1 VSWFK
6 RWRRARV
13 LRQASIDP
21 HLWNAT
27 IARYACTRGLSRAE
41 LAGLRELVIL
51 FLHEKAIH
59 GAAGMAVRDEVRL
72 AIAVQACILILNL
85 GLDYYRG
92 WVEVIVYP
100 DEFVAEYDY
109 VDEAGVTHHVH
120 EAMTGES
127 WERGP
132 VIISWADVQ
141 EAGSGRGYNVVIHE
155 FAHKLDML
163 NGEPNGYPPLHA
175 DMRRADW
182 AAALTHA
189 YEDFCCKVDSD
200 AETDIDE
207 YAAES
212 PAEFFAVMSEAFF
225 ERPKVVRDAYPLV
238 YAQLAQFYRQ
248 DPAARLVTSGRSD
261 ERLTALL

>member
-1 VSWFK
+1 
-6 RWRRARV
+6 
-13 LRQASIDP
+13 
-21 HLWNAT
+21 
-27 IARYACTRGLSRAE
+27 
-41 LAGLRELVIL
+41 LRELVVL
-51 FLHEKAIH
+51 FLHEKAVQ

-109 VDEAGVTHHVH
+109 IDEAGVAHHVQ

-132 VIISWADVQ
+132 VVISWADVQ
-141 EAGSGRGYNVVIHE
+141 EAGRGRGYNVVIHE

-182 AAALTHA
+182 ADAFNDA
-189 YEDFCCKVDSD
+189 YADFCRKVDSD
-200 AETDIDE
+200 AETAIDE

-212 PAEFFAVMSEAFF
+212 PAEFFAVVSEAFF
-225 ERPKVVRDAYPLV
+225 ERPAAVREAYPLV

-248 DPAARLVTSGRSD
+248 DPAARLAAPARSAGQ
-261 ERLTALL
+261 LTTLS

>member
-1 VSWFK
+1 MSWFK

-13 LRQASIDP
+13 LKQAAFDP
-21 HLWNAT
+21 ALWAAT
-27 IARYACTRGLSRAE
+27 VARYPFTRTLSPEE
-41 LAGLRELVIL
+41 LERLRELVIL
-51 FLHEKAIH
+51 FLHEKAVH
-59 GAAGMAVRDEVRL
+59 GAGGMSVREEVRL
-72 AIAVQACILILNL
+72 AIAAQACMLILNL

-109 VDEAGVTHHVH
+109 MDEAGVLHHV
-120 EAMTGES
+120 EEPMTGES
-127 WERGP
+127 WSRGP

-141 EAGSGRGYNVVIHE
+141 EAGSGLGYNVVMHE

-175 DMRRADW
+175 GMQRAAW
-182 AAALTHA
+182 AEVFTGA
-189 YEDFCCKVDSD
+189 YERFCRQVDGGVRT
-200 AETDIDE
+200 AIDD

-225 ERPKVVRDAYPLV
+225 ESPHIVRGDYPEV
-238 YAQLAQFYRQ
+238 YAQLALFYRQ
-248 DPAARLVTSGRSD
+248 DPAAHIAPQGARRMTATVTP
-261 ERLTALL
+261 